1 MFCTNLIMYDYAEIF
16 LEIFAIFSKAI
27 WSNLLEIMCLKGSFL
42 HKLMESN
49 CFFGEFFKRRPQR
62 NNYCV
67 IQKLFISCVSA
78 IIIKYSFEH
87 FRKAK
92 KYSEED
98 HCVTAKKKIDKGAD
112 IYFVL
117 TLSQRSVLNTIKRVL
132 YSASQS
138 MFKSNILNGNIKL
151 IKITQKEIYFYLL
164 KDAFPTMNCGL
175 FFIPKK
181 NPIEIFHQTF
191 QSAMTNEK
199 VSIQRVSFN
208 SGK

>member
-1 MFCTNLIMYDYAEIF
+1 MNHEKKKKKKKERKKENKLNSQIMFCTNLIMYDYAEIF

-151 IKITQKEIYFYLL
+151 IKIT
-164 KDAFPTMNCGL
+164 
-175 FFIPKK
+175 
-181 NPIEIFHQTF
+181 
-191 QSAMTNEK
+191 
-199 VSIQRVSFN
+199 
-208 SGK
+208 